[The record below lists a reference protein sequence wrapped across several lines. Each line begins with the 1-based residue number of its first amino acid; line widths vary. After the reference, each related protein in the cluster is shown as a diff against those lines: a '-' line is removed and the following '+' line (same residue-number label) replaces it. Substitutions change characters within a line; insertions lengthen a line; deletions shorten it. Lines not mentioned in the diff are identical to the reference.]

1 MKINYFSFL
10 TLQYIHVVFVT
21 LTPTPGGSHPVYT
34 PLNEIIKIIKCDLNW
49 SQCDLRGPSWGS
61 STITNRLQVLSDVT
75 FTDRKNFHF
84 GDFYFLIFFKY
95 RHDFN
100 SQGGNH
106 PPSQGSFGPAK
117 DLLEDFLYLHKGG
130 VRILN
135 GIKHFSIDNL
145 SIFTPNDFTQKKS
158 YFRRFSVIFDLLLK
172 IYRIIE
178 FYPKFKFK
186 VFSGFLRIR

>member
-1 MKINYFSFL
+1 M
-10 TLQYIHVVFVT
+10 T
-21 LTPTPGGSHPVYT
+21 LTD
-34 PLNEIIKIIKCDLNW
+34 I
-49 SQCDLRGPSWGS
+49 
-61 STITNRLQVLSDVT
+61 
-75 FTDRKNFHF
+75 KNFHF
-84 GDFYFLIFFKY
+84 GDFYFSIFFKY

-145 SIFTPNDFTQKKS
+145 SIFTPNDFTRKS
-158 YFRRFSVIFDLLLK
+158 HIFVDFR
-172 IYRIIE
+172 
-178 FYPKFKFK
+178 
-186 VFSGFLRIR
+186 